1 MKRVV
6 LIVTTMLL
14 TLTISCN
21 TVKSIT
27 GNNKKAGVQY
37 RDDFMAASNTEK
49 KELLQKLNAEGNNY
63 SVIILTQNYKGQQI
77 IITNTDKK
85 RLYSEYAVTNLGTGI
100 AATLRMDN
108 RLNTTIHDNYTKE
121 ETIIEAE
128 DAQKHKF
135 IYVKKNPGSK
145 TPYTITYSNTLR
157 PLK

>member
-1 MKRVV
+1 MKKIA
-6 LIVTTMLL
+6 LIILASL
-14 TLTISCN
+14 LTISCN

-27 GNNKKAGVQY
+27 GSDKKEGVQY
-37 RDDFMAASNTEK
+37 RDDFMAASDAEK
-49 KELLQKLNAEGNNY
+49 KDLLQKLSAEGSNY

-77 IITNTDKK
+77 IITDTNKK

-108 RLNTTIHDNYTKE
+108 RLNTTIRDNYTKE
-121 ETIIEAE
+121 ETIVEAD

-157 PLK
+157 PLE

>member
-1 MKRVV
+1 MRRIA
-6 LIVTTMLL
+6 LILL
-14 TLTISCN
+14 ASLLTISCN

-27 GNNKKAGVQY
+27 GSDKKAGVQY
-37 RDDFMAASNTEK
+37 RDDFMAASNAEK
-49 KELLQKLNAEGNNY
+49 KSLLQKLNAEGSNY

-77 IITNTDKK
+77 IITDTNKK